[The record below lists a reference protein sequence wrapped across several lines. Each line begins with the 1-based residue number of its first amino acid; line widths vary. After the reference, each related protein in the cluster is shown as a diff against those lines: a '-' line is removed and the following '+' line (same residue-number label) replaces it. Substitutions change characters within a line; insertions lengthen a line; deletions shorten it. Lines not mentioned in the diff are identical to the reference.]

1 MDNFLK
7 LKLEMVYRG
16 LPVEEARTRFGELK
30 GANIPTAKPVKRKL
44 RFPAAKK

>member
-7 LKLEMVYRG
+7 LKLDMVYRAF
-16 LPVEEARTRFGELK
+16 PIDQARSRFEELK
-30 GANIPTAKPVKRKL
+30 GANIPAVKAVKRKL

>member
-16 LPVEEARTRFGELK
+16 LAPEEARVRFGELK
-30 GANIPTAKPVKRKL
+30 DANIPAAVPVKRKV